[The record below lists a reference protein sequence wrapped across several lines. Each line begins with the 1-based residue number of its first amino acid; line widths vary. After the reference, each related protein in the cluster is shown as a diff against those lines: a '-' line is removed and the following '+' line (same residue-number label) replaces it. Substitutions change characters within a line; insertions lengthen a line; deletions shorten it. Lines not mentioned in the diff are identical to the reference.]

1 MKRIEKNKDND
12 IKNIEEPI
20 KIDKINELIN
30 NINLNIN
37 KKEDDI
43 KNIINEKDKVI
54 KEMHDEIITLK
65 NKTELINKKLEKFV
79 DIFINEFKQKDEDI
93 NEIKINLYEK
103 EILNNYH
110 DKEIK
115 NIYENIFKI
124 NDDIIKQ
131 KNYLLNELY
140 KNNKDI
146 NLKINE
152 RINKNKE
159 KLYNLE
165 AEIFSLICEK
175 EKNIKE
181 IIEKNEKERKIEL
194 NKLICEEE
202 IYRILKD
209 EIAEIKVNEYDKSR
223 INNAIEQYKKS
234 LENKND
240 INKLKIVYEIKEK
253 IYLKERKLEYLIKEK
268 ENKFEENIQEIR
280 NIFEIKS
287 FEIKNNFKS

>member
-30 NINLNIN
+30 KINLNVN

-54 KEMHDEIITLK
+54 KEMHDEIIILN
-65 NKTELINKKLEKFV
+65 NKIELINKKLEKFV

-124 NDDIIKQ
+124 NDDIIEQ
-131 KNYLLNELY
+131 KKYLLNELY

-181 IIEKNEKERKIEL
+181 IIEKNEKETKIGL

-209 EIAEIKVNEYDKSR
+209 EIPEIKVNEYDKSR

-234 LENKND
+234 LENKKD
-240 INKLKIVYEIKEK
+240 INKLKIVYEIEEK
-253 IYLKERKLEYLIKEK
+253 IYLKERELQYLVKEK